1 MNQNFVQKKN
11 ILVSIIMLLFSAA
24 CNGAASSTS
33 SPSSVVEAYLNA
45 LVEKDNTTLSTLSCS
60 SWESDALMELD
71 SLQAVEVRLDGL
83 ICSDAGSNDEF
94 SLVKCQGNIIATYNG
109 ENQSIDLSTRN
120 YQVINQGGEFLVCGY
135 Q

>member
-1 MNQNFVQKKN
+1 MNKKFFPKII
-11 ILVSIIMLLFSAA
+11 ILVSITVLFLAA
-24 CNGAASSTS
+24 CNGAASDTS

-45 LVEKDNTTLSTLSCS
+45 LVGKDNTTLSTLSCS

-83 ICSDAGSNDEF
+83 ICSDAGSNNEF

-109 ENQSIDLSTRN
+109 ENQSIDLSTRY
-120 YQVINQGGEFLVCGY
+120 YQVIDQGGEFHVCGY